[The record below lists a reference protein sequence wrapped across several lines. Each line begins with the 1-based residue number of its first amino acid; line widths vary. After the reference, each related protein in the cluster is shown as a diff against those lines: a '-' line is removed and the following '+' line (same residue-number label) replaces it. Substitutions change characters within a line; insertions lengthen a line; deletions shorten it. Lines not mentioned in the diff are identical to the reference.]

1 MSYNPSMRTILLS
14 LFCFLNF
21 LTYGDEL
28 MANPKVMM
36 KTNYGDI
43 EIELNQAK
51 APETVNN
58 FLTYVDEKHYDGT
71 IFHRVIDGF
80 MIQGGGFTKEMKQK
94 PTHDPI
100 KNEADNGLENVKGS
114 IAMART
120 SDIHSASSQFF
131 INLADN
137 DFLNFS
143 NPTPSGFGYCV
154 FGKVT
159 SGMDVVEKI
168 KEVQTTTQMGHQD
181 VPVKAV
187 EIVEFRRVTS

>member
-1 MSYNPSMRTILLS
+1 
-14 LFCFLNF
+14 
-21 LTYGDEL
+21 